1 LRYNGVWIRMTP
13 ATRGKK
19 LKTSVAIDIELLKWI
34 DDRVKEGTYYNR
46 THAIE
51 QAIRKLRNNAR
62 E

>member
-1 LRYNGVWIRMTP
+1 MTP